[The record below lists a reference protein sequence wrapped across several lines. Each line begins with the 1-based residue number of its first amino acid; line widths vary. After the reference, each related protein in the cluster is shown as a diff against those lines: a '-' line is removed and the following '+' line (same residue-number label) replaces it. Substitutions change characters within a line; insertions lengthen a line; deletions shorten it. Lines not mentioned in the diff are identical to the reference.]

1 MARDH
6 VADGGAKSRKLW
18 FAIFTSIAIYVGAI
32 EASDHQI
39 LEPLYSTMVGGLLGA
54 LGLYLGGN
62 VATKVSLTKKLGSKP
77 EEPVN
82 PPVGDA

>member
-6 VADGGAKSRKLW
+6 IADGGAKSRKLW
-18 FAIFTSIAIYVGAI
+18 FSIFTSIAIYVGAI

-62 VATKVSLTKKLGSKP
+62 VATKVSLTKKLGKAEDP
-77 EEPVN
+77 PAD
-82 PPVGDA
+82 PPVEGA